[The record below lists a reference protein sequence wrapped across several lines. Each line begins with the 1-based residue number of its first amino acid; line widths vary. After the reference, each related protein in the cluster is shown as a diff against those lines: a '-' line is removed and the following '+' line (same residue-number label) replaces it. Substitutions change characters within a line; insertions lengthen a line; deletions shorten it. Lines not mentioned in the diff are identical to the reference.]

1 MNVRSFTCCL
11 RGEIMLDEKKLESLK
26 KKKKDWL
33 GNYNKNNKRDVDFTT
48 ISNIDV
54 PPLSTPDDLENLD
67 FDADIGYPGS
77 YPYTRGVHN
86 TMYRGKLWTMR
97 QFAGFGSPEDTNKR
111 FKFLLSQG
119 QTGLSVAFDM
129 PALMG
134 YDADDPRAKGEV
146 GKEGV
151 SVSSLADMEIL
162 FDGIDFN
169 DISTSMTINC
179 SASIILA
186 MYIVAAQ
193 KKGVSPDKLRGTLQN
208 DILKEFVAQREWISD
223 PRSSVRVIADMIEF
237 CTKYLPRF
245 NPVSISGYHIRE
257 AGSNAVQEL
266 AFTLADGICYVEECI
281 KRSMNVDDFAP
292 RLSFFFNLHN
302 DFFEEIAKLRAARR
316 MWARIMKER
325 FNAKDPKSLMLRTHC
340 QTAGASLTAQ
350 QPVNNVVRVAIQALA
365 GVLGGTQS
373 LHTNSMDETLALPTE
388 ESVMVALRTQQ
399 IIAEETG
406 VTNSIDPLGGGYLI
420 EEMTSKMERMAFE
433 YIQKIDEQG
442 GMINSIE
449 NGYPQREIANAAYL
463 YEQQVNN
470 GQKTVVGVNKYK
482 LDEEISI
489 PIHKFDE
496 SVEDRQINDLKK
508 LKESRD
514 KEKVKYL
521 LMNIRDAAV
530 EERNLM
536 LPIIDAVREY
546 VTLGEICNVFRDTF
560 GMYKDPAHF

>member
-1 MNVRSFTCCL
+1 
-11 RGEIMLDEKKLESLK
+11 MLDKEKLESLK
-26 KKKKDWL
+26 KDKDNWYQS
-33 GNYNKNNKRDVDFTT
+33 YNNNNKRDVDFTT

-54 PPLSTPDDLENLD
+54 PPLSTPYDLKNLE
-67 FDADIGYPGS
+67 FEKDIGYPGS
-77 YPYTRGVHN
+77 YPFNRGVHN

-134 YDADDPRAKGEV
+134 YDADDPRAKSEV

-151 SVSSLADMEIL
+151 SVSSLADMETL
-162 FDGIDFN
+162 FDEINFN
-169 DISTSMTINC
+169 EISTSMTINC
-179 SASIILA
+179 SASVILA
-186 MYIVAAQ
+186 MYIVAAE
-193 KKGVSPDKLRGTLQN
+193 KKGVSSDNLKGTLQN
-208 DILKEFVAQREWISD
+208 DMLKEFIAQREWISD
-223 PRSSVRVIADMIEF
+223 PKSSVRVIVDMIEY
-237 CTKYLPRF
+237 CNKHLPRF

-257 AGSNAVQEL
+257 AGSTSVQEL

-281 KRSMNVDDFAP
+281 KRGMDIDDFAP

-325 FNAKDPKSLMLRTHC
+325 FNAKNPKSLMLRTHC
-340 QTAGASLTAQ
+340 QTAGASLTSQ
-350 QPVNNVVRVAIQALA
+350 QPINNVVRVAIQALA

-406 VTNSIDPLGGGYLI
+406 VTNSIDPLGGSYLI
-420 EEMTSKMERMAFE
+420 EEMTAKMEKMAFE
-433 YIQKIDEQG
+433 YIQEIDRQG

-449 NGYPQREIANAAYL
+449 NGYPHSEIANAAYL
-463 YEQQVNN
+463 YEQQINT
-470 GQKTVVGVNKYK
+470 GKKTVVGVNKYK
-482 LDEEISI
+482 LDDEISI
-489 PIHKFDE
+489 PIHQFDE
-496 SVEDRQINDLKK
+496 SVEKRQINKLKN

-530 EERNLM
+530 DERNLM
-536 LPIIDAVREY
+536 PPIIDAVREY